1 MAGSSLHGGIRVAA
15 SAPDY
20 PRRPPTPCTAVTSS
34 LCTLHTEFAYQHGDW
49 LLFGSE
55 TSGLPLQAHRDIEAS
70 GGELV
75 KIPIVDT
82 HVRSLNLAVSVG
94 VAAFEALRQL
104 DAGSHVVAPRT
115 SPTLE
120 EAECSYKERMQQ
132 QAGKSETLD

>member
-1 MAGSSLHGGIRVAA
+1 MLNMAAYALQSLRLTSIPLPTRCTIVI
-15 SAPDY
+15 
-20 PRRPPTPCTAVTSS
+20 PPFCA
-34 LCTLHTEFAYQHGDW
+34 LHTEFSYQPGDW

-120 EAECSYKERMQQ
+120 EAERSYKERMQQ